1 MADVKITELTA
12 LASANVVTSS
22 DVVPIVDASVPQTKK
37 ITVDNLVAP
46 ITLDKSNSRVG
57 IGETSPASLLHVKT
71 TANASETIRIQ
82 NDDSLT
88 TVGVSSDGYSFHTYQ
103 HSLYWAS
110 WDGSTW
116 STKARLD
123 NNGNLGI
130 GITSVGAKLHVA
142 HSSGTAYNGSAEIL
156 ESVIIQNTN
165 GTDNTGVNN
174 VASLGFQVADGAT
187 SQGFLNYIRTGNN
200 TGEFTFSQRT
210 GSSSYA
216 EHMRIKSNGFVGLKT
231 SSPAAEL
238 HIHSGD
244 NAVSYGLILENNRD
258 ANNNQF
264 IEFRN
269 SRLAVG
275 DDETE
280 GGDWLGEI
288 MWKGYANGSHHVG
301 SRIYSYA
308 TNDWTSSAYRSA
320 MVFQTTSGTSVANQ
334 MLISPDGE
342 ITQPNNPA
350 FCVILADDNDKGTG
364 TTYELSVASERFDRG
379 GNFSGS
385 RFTAPVDGVYQLNLV
400 LRLTDIPSNADFI
413 IIAIVTSNENYTQ
426 MINPTTA
433 KTHETVCISVLAD
446 MDENDVAYVTFYQQ
460 GGSGQTNVDSESH
473 FSGYLVA

>member
-1 MADVKITELTA
+1 MADVKISQLTA
-12 LASANVVTSS
+12 LASASS
-22 DVVPIVDASVPQTKK
+22 DVAADVLAIVDTSVPQTKK
-37 ITVDNLVAP
+37 ITIENLVAP
-46 ITLDKSNSRVG
+46 LTLDKTNSIVG
-57 IGETSPASLLHVKT
+57 IGASSPSSYDSYYNNLVVSENGNAGIAIIASTSGESSLGFGDGTGAATYRGAVAYVHTSGDHQDKMFFKTAATNQMVIDSSGNLGLGAISPSSYNSNADNLVIHETGDFTGITLSADNDQGSNIYFADPDDDNVGGITYNHTS
-71 TANASETIRIQ
+71 NYMNFRINGSEKMRI
-82 NDDSLT
+82 
-88 TVGVSSDGYSFHTYQ
+88 SSDG
-103 HSLYWAS
+103 
-110 WDGSTW
+110 
-116 STKARLD
+116 KV
-123 NNGNLGI
+123 GI
-130 GITSVGAKLHVA
+130 GT
-142 HSSGTAYNGSAEIL
+142 T
-156 ESVIIQNTN
+156 
-165 GTDNTGVNN
+165 
-174 VASLGFQVADGAT
+174 
-187 SQGFLNYIRTGNN
+187 
-200 TGEFTFSQRT
+200 
-210 GSSSYA
+210 
-216 EHMRIKSNGFVGLKT
+216 
-231 SSPAAEL
+231 PAGEL
-238 HIHSGD
+238 HLHSGD

-288 MWKGYANGSHHVG
+288 MWKGYANSGHHVG

-364 TTYELSVASERFDRG
+364 TTYELGVTSERFDRG

-400 LRLTDIPSNADFI
+400 IRLTDIPSNADFI

-433 KTHETVCISVLAD
+433 KTHECVSISVLAD

-460 GGSGQTNVDSESH
+460 GGSGQTNIDSESH
-473 FSGYLVA
+473 FSGYLVG